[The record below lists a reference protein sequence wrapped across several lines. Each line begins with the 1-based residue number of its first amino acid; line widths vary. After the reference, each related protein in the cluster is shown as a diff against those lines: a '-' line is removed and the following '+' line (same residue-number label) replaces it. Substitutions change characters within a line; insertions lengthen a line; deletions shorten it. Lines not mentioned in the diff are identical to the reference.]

1 MYYEENRLIWFKQLA
16 LILLVL
22 TLFILRFDPI
32 EPCSHFIWKKKEKER
47 PFADY
52 TWYAILRRRKFCSSI
67 ESDSYFRPSGSFPFV
82 LICVSC
88 IERIALS
95 GHSGWGK
102 FYSELW
108 NGNEHVRLLLCIIN
122 GKVKCDRSS
131 MIEQTLPRT
140 MTNCDFF
147 SKRQNKVLPT
157 FSQLKSN

>member
-1 MYYEENRLIWFKQLA
+1 MYYEENRLIWFKQL
-16 LILLVL
+16 
-22 TLFILRFDPI
+22 THPTCPNFIYPK
-32 EPCSHFIWKKKEKER
+32 IWFERGVFPFYLEKKKKKKKKER

-82 LICVSC
+82 LICISC

-147 SKRQNKVLPT
+147 
-157 FSQLKSN
+157 